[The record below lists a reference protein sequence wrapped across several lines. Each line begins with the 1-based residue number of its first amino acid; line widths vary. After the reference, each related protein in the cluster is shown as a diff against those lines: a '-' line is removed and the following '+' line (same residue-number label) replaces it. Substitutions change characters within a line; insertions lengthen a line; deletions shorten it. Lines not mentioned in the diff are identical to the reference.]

1 MLDNIETLIDAQ
13 KRGHPTARALASF
26 VSRLKEGDGV
36 ILLTSRIVPPADWG
50 ECRVVAL
57 SGLADEAGADL
68 FLAML
73 PTDREHLAP
82 PTLRLALSQRVQ
94 GHPLSIR
101 LLSGRFADET
111 TDLATFLSNIEAEL
125 EAAEQATPT
134 SLEDPERQR
143 TLYAC
148 MDYSAKRLLPEQRQI
163 LDAVTLFQA
172 PFPPEFV
179 AHVLNDEEQTPV
191 HLQSLVRLGL
201 LNMEIKTFKEGE
213 LILLD
218 MHPILRWYIQQHH
231 EERDATLRERYGEVY
246 EQLAQ
251 RSYQPEGG
259 YDQSPLMRY
268 LMRQSLS
275 DCEAAL
281 QYLPPASKSVL
292 AYHLAR
298 PYQQLGQNRRALRLY
313 EMALEIDQELGD
325 LRAVAMTQHAMA
337 DVLRQQGKPQEAVAL
352 YEQSLRTF
360 QELED
365 PREVAMTQHTMAN
378 VLRQQSKPQE
388 AMTLYEQSLR
398 TFQELGDP
406 REVAMT
412 QHAMADVLRQQGKPQ
427 EAMTLYEQSLR
438 TFQELGD
445 VRSVAVTQHAM
456 ANVLRQQ
463 GKPQEAM
470 TLYEQSLR
478 TSQELGDPREV
489 AITQGNLCQ
498 LLLQQGEYDQALLIA
513 WEAYRSLSRNHYT
526 RDAQLMQRLLISIK
540 GETLDPERF
549 DMIWKQVISEPQP
562 PWLRDVQASVPD
574 EQDRLSA
581 ETLKFVSSNTIA
593 VMTQMPEEL
602 AEWRGTIDEA
612 LNQAQITHLAYEV
625 EFFTAILALLD
636 GQVPTLP
643 GEHPYADAL
652 HEIQEVIAAGGP
664 QNEDSS
670 VDVSDEMVQAVHDFV
685 NAEDWDATR
694 RVVEAQRAVLFRP
707 EVEAFFEQTIAQAK
721 VAGEQHT
728 FEVLEQHL
736 ALLRDCKE
744 IGIAE
749 ALEQLETAQEDD
761 LPFDEELIPR
771 SIAALL
777 GGPQEKLAHAQY
789 LTAQTTQATD
799 DHLKALINTI
809 QLALFSS
816 DLSQLGRELQGVYR
830 QAWEGIVIGVETGGV
845 DPRLFDMITNNTLA
859 VLGPTS
865 NRRSEW
871 RNDLVEMRNVAI
883 AQGARHLLTLFDA
896 VIGLLDAGGNPTDLG
911 EGLTGVY
918 EKTWQNLLGQLP
930 T

>member
-1 MLDNIETLIDAQ
+1 
-13 KRGHPTARALASF
+13 
-26 VSRLKEGDGV
+26 
-36 ILLTSRIVPPADWG
+36 
-50 ECRVVAL
+50 
-57 SGLADEAGADL
+57 
-68 FLAML
+68 
-73 PTDREHLAP
+73 
-82 PTLRLALSQRVQ
+82 
-94 GHPLSIR
+94 
-101 LLSGRFADET
+101 
-111 TDLATFLSNIEAEL
+111 
-125 EAAEQATPT
+125 
-134 SLEDPERQR
+134 
-143 TLYAC
+143 
-148 MDYSAKRLLPEQRQI
+148 
-163 LDAVTLFQA
+163 
-172 PFPPEFV
+172 
-179 AHVLNDEEQTPV
+179 
-191 HLQSLVRLGL
+191 
-201 LNMEIKTFKEGE
+201 
-213 LILLD
+213 
-218 MHPILRWYIQQHH
+218 
-231 EERDATLRERYGEVY
+231 
-246 EQLAQ
+246 
-251 RSYQPEGG
+251 
-259 YDQSPLMRY
+259 
-268 LMRQSLS
+268 
-275 DCEAAL
+275 
-281 QYLPPASKSVL
+281 
-292 AYHLAR
+292 
-298 PYQQLGQNRRALRLY
+298 
-313 EMALEIDQELGD
+313 
-325 LRAVAMTQHAMA
+325 MTQHAMA

-378 VLRQQSKPQE
+378 VLRQQS
-388 AMTLYEQSLR
+388 
-398 TFQELGDP
+398 
-406 REVAMT
+406 
-412 QHAMADVLRQQGKPQ
+412 
-427 EAMTLYEQSLR
+427 
-438 TFQELGD
+438 
-445 VRSVAVTQHAM
+445 
-456 ANVLRQQ
+456 
-463 GKPQEAM
+463 KPQEAM

-652 HEIQEVIAAGGP
+652 HEIQEV
-664 QNEDSS
+664 
-670 VDVSDEMVQAVHDFV
+670 
-685 NAEDWDATR
+685 
-694 RVVEAQRAVLFRP
+694 VEAQRAVLFRP

-871 RNDLVEMRNVAI
+871 RNDLVEMRNVAS

-896 VIGLLDAGGNPTDLG
+896 VIGLLDAGGNPRDLG

-918 EKTWQNLLGQLP
+918 YKTWQNLVGQLP

>member
-337 DVLRQQGKPQEAVAL
+337 D
-352 YEQSLRTF
+352 
-360 QELED
+360 
-365 PREVAMTQHTMAN
+365 
-378 VLRQQSKPQE
+378 
-388 AMTLYEQSLR
+388 
-398 TFQELGDP
+398 
-406 REVAMT
+406 
-412 QHAMADVLRQQGKPQ
+412 
-427 EAMTLYEQSLR
+427 
-438 TFQELGD
+438 
-445 VRSVAVTQHAM
+445 
-456 ANVLRQQ
+456 VLRQQ

>member
-1 MLDNIETLIDAQ
+1 MRFKLNHHLLWLYLPSGTLVLDNIETLIDAQ
-13 KRGHPTARALASF
+13 KRGHPTARALATF

-337 DVLRQQGKPQEAVAL
+337 D
-352 YEQSLRTF
+352 
-360 QELED
+360 
-365 PREVAMTQHTMAN
+365 
-378 VLRQQSKPQE
+378 
-388 AMTLYEQSLR
+388 
-398 TFQELGDP
+398 
-406 REVAMT
+406 
-412 QHAMADVLRQQGKPQ
+412 
-427 EAMTLYEQSLR
+427 
-438 TFQELGD
+438 
-445 VRSVAVTQHAM
+445 
-456 ANVLRQQ
+456 VLRQQ